1 MKRAGIKQRSFDAIL
16 HGIKQNMWLAV
27 DNVTHTIHPGTT
39 AGTRAQCI
47 RLMLEKG
54 ISATHFAAEV

>member
-1 MKRAGIKQRSFDAIL
+1 MKRAIKQRSFDAIL

-27 DNVTHTIHPGTT
+27 DNVTHTIYPGTT
-39 AGTRAQCI
+39 AATRAQCI